1 MEQNTFN
8 SNNIDAG
15 SKIASFRLKQSM
27 PYEFKVNY
35 ARIRA
40 WEFYNECGK
49 RDLDCYVSVGGL
61 DSITL
66 FFFLK
71 SIGIDVPAV
80 SVSSLEDVSIQK
92 IHKQIGVILLPPAVR
107 ADGTRW
113 NKQKLIQE
121 FGFPVLS
128 KEIARKIEL
137 LQNPTPNNKT
147 IRHAIVTGETGEYG
161 GFQKHSK
168 MKLAQKWLEKFGGLE
183 NEEEGVNYQ
192 IAPFKVSSK
201 CCYYL
206 KEKPCSDWAKE
217 HNCVPYLGLMA
228 SEGGRREKSSSLMSL
243 PPFRRICSSI

>member
-1 MEQNTFN
+1 MLKADKGKVEKKGKSAMVFKDIVIYQDLTVSENFEFFREISRT
-8 SNNIDAG
+8 DA
-15 SKIASFRLKQSM
+15 K
-27 PYEFKVNY
+27 KV
-35 ARIRA
+35 
-40 WEFYNECGK
+40 
-49 RDLDCYVSVGGL
+49 
-61 DSITL
+61 DSIM
-66 FFFLK
+66 K

-92 IHKQIGVILLPPAVR
+92 IHKQIGVISLPPAVR

-121 FGFPVLS
+121 FGFSVLS

-206 KEKPCSDWAKE
+206 
-217 HNCVPYLGLMA
+217 
-228 SEGGRREKSSSLMSL
+228 RKSSTFNAQES
-243 PPFRRICSSI
+243 RVRI

>member
-15 SKIASFRLKQSM
+15 SKIASFRVKQSM

-92 IHKQIGVILLPPAVR
+92 IHKQIGVISLPPAVR

-168 MKLAQKWLEKFGGLE
+168 MKLAQKWL
-183 NEEEGVNYQ
+183 
-192 IAPFKVSSK
+192 
-201 CCYYL
+201 
-206 KEKPCSDWAKE
+206 
-217 HNCVPYLGLMA
+217 
-228 SEGGRREKSSSLMSL
+228 
-243 PPFRRICSSI
+243 

>member
-1 MEQNTFN
+1 MTENCIEKNKRLNTGN
-8 SNNIDAG
+8 
-15 SKIASFRLKQSM
+15 KIASFRVKQSM

-92 IHKQIGVILLPPAVR
+92 IHKQIGVISLPPAVR
-107 ADGTRW
+107 TDGTRW

-121 FGFPVLS
+121 FGFLYSPRKSPVKL
-128 KEIARKIEL
+128 
-137 LQNPTPNNKT
+137 NCFKT
-147 IRHAIVTGETGEYG
+147 QLPII
-161 GFQKHSK
+161 
-168 MKLAQKWLEKFGGLE
+168 
-183 NEEEGVNYQ
+183 
-192 IAPFKVSSK
+192 
-201 CCYYL
+201 
-206 KEKPCSDWAKE
+206 KP
-217 HNCVPYLGLMA
+217 
-228 SEGGRREKSSSLMSL
+228 
-243 PPFRRICSSI
+243 